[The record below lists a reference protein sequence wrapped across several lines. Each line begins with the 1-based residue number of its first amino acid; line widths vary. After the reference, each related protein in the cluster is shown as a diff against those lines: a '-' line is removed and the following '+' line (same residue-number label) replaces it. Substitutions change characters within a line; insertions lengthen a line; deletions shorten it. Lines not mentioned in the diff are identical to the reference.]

1 MFFKR
6 MSEMSAED
14 MVALW
19 NKGFEGYYLNSSLDM
34 SKFMARTVHEGL
46 SLEHSLVLFENEE
59 PIGFVMNGFRTIEG
73 KKVAWN
79 GGTGI
84 VPEYRGKGFG
94 KHLMLRNLQL
104 YQEQGVDTAML
115 EALVQ
120 NEAAIKLYQKVGYEI
135 TEHLVCLQ
143 HTGELN
149 VNLLESNFPER
160 YILRRGHPVEINAV
174 PFNRPMSAWQ
184 TQWPSMKGGESVF
197 VTVAEEMVG
206 YALFKRVYAEN
217 GSLAS
222 FVLYQCEARPGRED
236 ETEILKA
243 ALREVYAPLTSSCT
257 RLTMNIR
264 YSNKGL
270 NELLAGLGFT
280 SFVDQVH
287 MLHHI

>member
-1 MFFKR
+1 MFFRR

-84 VPEYRGKGFG
+84 VPDYRGKGFG

-104 YQEQGVDTAML
+104 YQEQDVDIALL

-135 TEHLVCLQ
+135 TEQLVCLQ

-160 YILRRGHPVEINAV
+160 YTLRRGHPVEVNAV

-184 TQWPSMKGGESVF
+184 TQWPSMKGGESVI
-197 VTVAEEMVG
+197 VTASEEVVG

-264 YSNKGL
+264 HSNEGL

-287 MLHHI
+287 MLHHF